1 MAAKVGSIPA
11 EHELFIQYFLE
22 SDGDVRGSAKK
33 AGFDPTYGYALFNK
47 YKERIIDE
55 MSTRLVMLQMKAIN
69 VLDKSMGEDAEKF
82 KQDVRLKAADSVL
95 DRGGLVKKSG
105 VEVSATALPA
115 IMVLPAKKPL
125 DDTKDE

>member
-33 AGFDPTYGYALFNK
+33 AGFDPTYGYALFNR
-47 YKERIIDE
+47 YKARIQDE
-55 MSTRLVMLQMKAIN
+55 MSTRMALMQLKAIK
-69 VLDKSMGEDAEKF
+69 VLEESMGEGAEKF

-105 VEVSATALPA
+105 IELTANALPA
-115 IMVLPAKKPL
+115 IMVLPAKQPL
-125 DDTKDE
+125 DPKAE